1 MLFLS
6 ATTRNTHQSRRKFD
20 HTVEGSEIW
29 RSPDDMVNIPWFT
42 GSFTSQVLPSTGVYQ
57 LGSLIKK
64 TEICLREL
72 GKKSKHHSTEIRHL
86 HPAKT
91 NMAMGKCTIWRCI
104 SYWTWGFSDVVLVL
118 RCLRI
123 RDVPFPPKKHDPK
136 LGSQKTQLWHRQ
148 GNIWLVRFNP
158 VSWKILVKLDHFPS

>member
-123 RDVPFPPKKHDPK
+123 RDVPFPPKKTR
-136 LGSQKTQLWHRQ
+136 SQVGVSKNSIVTSPGKHLAGTFQPSQLK
-148 GNIWLVRFNP
+148 NI
-158 VSWKILVKLDHFPS
+158 S